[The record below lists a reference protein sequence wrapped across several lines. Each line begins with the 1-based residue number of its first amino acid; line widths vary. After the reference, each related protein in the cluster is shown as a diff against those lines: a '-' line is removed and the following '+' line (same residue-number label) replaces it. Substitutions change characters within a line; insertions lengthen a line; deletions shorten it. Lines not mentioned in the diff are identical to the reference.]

1 MEKIGADLSLY
12 RPYIQKH
19 AHKIVEI
26 LFGYAS
32 PDMFREPWL
41 DVGAGDNYMR
51 DLLAEKTGRQIQS
64 SEIDLDIAP
73 YEFQNDYFNT
83 ITSFEVLEHLYNPLF
98 HLMELHRV
106 LSPEGNLLLFT
117 PNDCS
122 LVYKAQHLLS
132 RKYRPH
138 FHQFCEKDL
147 QDIFVRASFRIVVV
161 KKLRRGISGTLARI
175 SRDRLFVH
183 AQKGVA

>member
-1 MEKIGADLSLY
+1 MEKIGTDLSLY
-12 RPYIQKH
+12 RPYIRKH

-41 DVGAGDNYMR
+41 DVGAGENYMR
-51 DLLAEKTGRQIQS
+51 DLLAEKTGKQIQS
-64 SEIDLDIAP
+64 SEIDLDITP
-73 YEFQNDYFNT
+73 YEFDDNHFQT
-83 ITSFEVLEHLYNPLF
+83 ITSFELLEHLYNPLF

-106 LSPEGNLLLFT
+106 LSPEGNLFLLT
-117 PNDCS
+117 PNDYS
-122 LVYKAQHLLS
+122 LIYKAEHLLS
-132 RKYRPH
+132 RKYHPH
-138 FHQFCEKDL
+138 FHQFREKDL
-147 QDIFVRASFRIVVV
+147 RDILARAGFRIVVV